1 MGHQIEVY
9 SEYFD
14 PWCEY
19 NACMEPD
26 PDDVE
31 ADDRISSGIDDL
43 ENEYWWYYF
52 YFGGKFHD
60 DEVQYRIRIH
70 LYYDDLCYND

>member
-1 MGHQIEVY
+1 MGHQIEAY
-9 SEYFD
+9 SEYSD

-19 NACMEPD
+19 ILEPD

-60 DEVQYRIRIH
+60 DEVQYRIQY